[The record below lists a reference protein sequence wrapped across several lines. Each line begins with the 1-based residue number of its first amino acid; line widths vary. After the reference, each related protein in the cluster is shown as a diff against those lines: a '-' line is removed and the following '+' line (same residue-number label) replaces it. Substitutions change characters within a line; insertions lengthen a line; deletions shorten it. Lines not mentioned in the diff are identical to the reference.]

1 MPKIQNR
8 VTLSEAERAELHE
21 MIAKGHGRARELRRA
36 QTLLLA
42 DEKQSDQDIAA
53 FLHVNPNTVSTPRR
67 RYCEAGLSA
76 ALTEKP
82 RPGKERRLDGKQE
95 ALLVALACSQTPAG
109 RDHWTMQLL
118 ADKLVE
124 LRIVDAPISDDTVRR
139 TLKKTSS
146 SRG

>member
-8 VTLSEAERAELHE
+8 VTLSEAEREELRE
-21 MIAKGHGRARELRRA
+21 MIAKGHGSARELRRA

-42 DEKQSDQDIAA
+42 DGKQQDQAIAA
-53 FLHVNPNTVSTPRR
+53 FLHVNPNTVSATRR
-67 RYCEAGLSA
+67 RYCEGGFQA
-76 ALTEKP
+76 ALKEKP

-95 ALLVALACSQTPAG
+95 AMLVALACSQAPEG

-124 LRIVDAPISDDTVRR
+124 LRIVDAPISDDTVGR
-139 TLKKTSS
+139 TLKKRTS